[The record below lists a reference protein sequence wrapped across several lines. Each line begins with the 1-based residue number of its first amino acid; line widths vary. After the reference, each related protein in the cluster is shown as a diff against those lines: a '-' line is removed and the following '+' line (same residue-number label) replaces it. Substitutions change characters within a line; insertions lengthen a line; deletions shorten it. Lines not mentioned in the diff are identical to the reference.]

1 MVEVPASAATLPG
14 TTRADESTCCNHG
27 ARVCPAQLI
36 ELRLQ
41 LVYTPLA
48 LHQLLPRSFRSRGG
62 ALRLLGIAGRG
73 LGVLLVLLALR
84 LSGRELRLQ
93 RCHLRLKGKLL
104 LGRQPEGEDGTQ
116 NR

>member
-1 MVEVPASAATLPG
+1 MVEAPASAATLPG

-41 LVYTPLA
+41 LVYTTLA

-93 RCHLRLKGKLL
+93 RCHLRLKGKLCL
-104 LGRQPEGEDGTQ
+104 IGFLMDS
-116 NR
+116 